1 MEGAVMDTQELKEIV
16 FREVKKRLS
25 GTLPPIDKNDPD
37 HSIIVVLNR
46 IDPNIPNVMYQLRE
60 LQQSG
65 TSITLVVTEN
75 IEITCREEG
84 FLPIAGTRLINQK
97 DIPRILLDLDPYST
111 VIFPVIGFS
120 LAKRLT
126 ELQDDDPYVQLAL
139 SAILSGINV
148 GVITDSLEL
157 KGGKIAAPGIKK
169 RSSDIKMKLSGL
181 GIRLLNIE
189 NLKTDLTIR
198 TNIYQGKIVTE
209 ETVNEF
215 HRNNV
220 WDINVPPGIVV
231 TPLAKDK
238 AKETGVRINRVE

>member
-1 MEGAVMDTQELKEIV
+1 
-16 FREVKKRLS
+16 
-25 GTLPPIDKNDPD
+25 
-37 HSIIVVLNR
+37 
-46 IDPNIPNVMYQLRE
+46 
-60 LQQSG
+60 
-65 TSITLVVTEN
+65 
-75 IEITCREEG
+75 
-84 FLPIAGTRLINQK
+84 
-97 DIPRILLDLDPYST
+97 
-111 VIFPVIGFS
+111 
-120 LAKRLT
+120 
-126 ELQDDDPYVQLAL
+126 
-139 SAILSGINV
+139 
-148 GVITDSLEL
+148 L